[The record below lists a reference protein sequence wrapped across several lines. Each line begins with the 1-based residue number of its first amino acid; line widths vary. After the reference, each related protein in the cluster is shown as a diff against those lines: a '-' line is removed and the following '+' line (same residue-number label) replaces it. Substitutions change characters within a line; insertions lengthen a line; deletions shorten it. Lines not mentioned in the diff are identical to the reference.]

1 MAVCRRRSAV
11 SSRRLRRCAVKD
23 FEPLLS
29 KYTRLAKTAPGAS
42 RVGWLD
48 ELQQQAQFEAMLTLN
63 FASGDSALDVGCGVG
78 DLLPLL
84 TAGGFNGSYTG
95 VDLLPAFIA
104 EAQTRF
110 ADYPNAQFIVGNAAR
125 LALSPH
131 DFVFASGLFDYKIK
145 DSRTHWETMV
155 AELFG
160 LARKALVWNG
170 YSQEPAGRDDMWA
183 VDAAHVAALCQRL
196 SPFWQLRSDYAPG
209 HYTAFL
215 FKRDYWLTPALQTLI
230 GHLFLNRVSPA
241 ALKTNPQ
248 SIAQRYDVT
257 MQQLNLVT
265 EG

>member
-1 MAVCRRRSAV
+1 M
-11 SSRRLRRCAVKD
+11 
-23 FEPLLS
+23 
-29 KYTRLAKTAPGAS
+29 S

-48 ELQQQAQFEAMLTLN
+48 ALQQQTQFEVMLSLN
-63 FASGDSALDVGCGVG
+63 VAPGDSTLDVGCGVG
-78 DLLPLL
+78 DLLPALIQR
-84 TAGGFNGSYTG
+84 GFDGPYTG

-104 EAQTRF
+104 EAQARF
-110 ADYPNAQFIVGNAAR
+110 ADYPNAQFIAGNAAR
-125 LALSPH
+125 LALPPH

-145 DSRTHWETMV
+145 NSRTHWETMIV
-155 AELFG
+155 KLFG

-170 YSQEPAGRDDMWA
+170 YSQKPAGRDDMWA
-183 VDAAHVAALCQRL
+183 VNAEHVAALCQRL

-241 ALKTNPQ
+241 ALKTNPRA
-248 SIAQRYDVT
+248 IARRYGLT

-265 EG
+265 AGEAKGEGEMVKDEG